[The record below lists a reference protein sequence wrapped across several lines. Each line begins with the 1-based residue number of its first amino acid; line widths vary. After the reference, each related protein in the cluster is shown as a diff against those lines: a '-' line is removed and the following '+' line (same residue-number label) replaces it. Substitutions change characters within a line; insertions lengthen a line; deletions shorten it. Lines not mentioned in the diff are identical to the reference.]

1 MLNLDL
7 ERDYLKESVFLQA
20 DQEQEY
26 LKLKQEINEEEH
38 RLPAKI
44 TVINLKPKAYE
55 SKSNT
60 LALRGTD
67 KEELFS

>member
-1 MLNLDL
+1 MLNLDF
-7 ERDYLKESVFLQA
+7 EREHLKESVFLQA

>member
-38 RLPAKI
+38 RLPARI
-44 TVINLKPKAYE
+44 TVINLKPKVYE
-55 SKSNT
+55 PEDNT
-60 LALRGTD
+60 LA
-67 KEELFS
+67 F